1 MNEQETLNCMA
12 LTRLPYLSLAALHEL
27 YSRIGS
33 ATLIMENRM
42 NIRDILPD
50 ASPRLAAAFTDI
62 SAAMHRAEAEYQWA
76 QDNGVSVITLGDTS
90 YPSRLATCPDSPTV
104 LYSKGN
110 ANLNA
115 RRTVAVVGTRH
126 CTLYGQDIIRQ
137 FMHDLRN
144 LCPDVL
150 VVSGLAYGVDIN
162 AHREALANGYPTVG
176 VLAHGLD
183 QIYPYVHHATAT
195 EMLANGGL
203 LTEYMSQTTMS
214 KGNFVQ
220 RNRIVAGLADATI
233 LVESAVK
240 GGGLIT
246 VGIANDYHRDVFA
259 FPGAVN
265 AAYSQGCNNSI
276 RNNEATLITCAEDF
290 AKSMGWTDDAAL
302 SEAKKRGIER
312 QFFPDLSD
320 DERKVVDILQDNNN
334 LQINILTVKSGI
346 PVNKLTSLLFSLEMK
361 GVIKTL
367 AGGCYHL
374 I

>member
-76 QDNGVSVITLGDTS
+76 QDNGVSIITLGDTS

-115 RRTVAVVGTRH
+115 RRTIAVVGTRH

-233 LVESAVK
+233 LVESAAK

-346 PVNKLTSLLFSLEMK
+346 SVNKLTSLLFSLEMK

>member
-76 QDNGVSVITLGDTS
+76 QDNGVSIITLGDTS

-115 RRTVAVVGTRH
+115 RRTIAVVGTRH

-233 LVESAVK
+233 LVESAAK

>member
-50 ASPRLAAAFTDI
+50 ASSRLAAAFTDI

-90 YPSRLATCPDSPTV
+90 YPSRLVTCPDSPTV

-115 RRTVAVVGTRH
+115 RRTIAVVGTRH
-126 CTLYGQDIIRQ
+126 CTLYGQDIIRK

-233 LVESAVK
+233 LVESAAK

-290 AKSMGWTDDAAL
+290 AKSMGWTDDATL

>member
-76 QDNGVSVITLGDTS
+76 QDNGVSIITLGDTS

-115 RRTVAVVGTRH
+115 RRTIAVVGTRH

-150 VVSGLAYGVDIN
+150 VVRGLAYGVDIN

-233 LVESAVK
+233 LVESAAK

-346 PVNKLTSLLFSLEMK
+346 SVNKLTSLLFSLEMK

>member
-115 RRTVAVVGTRH
+115 RRTIAVVGTRH

-183 QIYPYVHHATAT
+183 QICPYVHHATAT

-233 LVESAVK
+233 LVESAAK

-290 AKSMGWTDDAAL
+290 AKSMGWTDDAVL

-346 PVNKLTSLLFSLEMK
+346 SVNKLTSLLFSLEMK